1 MKLLHLDRARAE
13 GAAPGNPRLC
23 PIRRLALPTLLGPS
37 WASKGEAQDGPSNF
51 HSGQTV
57 LSKGAGRGRAFG
69 PSIAV
74 HCNNREIRGIYGNLS
89 CTSRKEAG

>member
-13 GAAPGNPRLC
+13 GAARQPAPLPYQTVGFANVTQPIHGPRRARPGMGRVIP
-23 PIRRLALPTLLGPS
+23 
-37 WASKGEAQDGPSNF
+37 

>member
-1 MKLLHLDRARAE
+1 MKLLHLDRARGRRRGPWQPAPLPYQTVGFANVTPILGLE
-13 GAAPGNPRLC
+13 GARPRMGRV
-23 PIRRLALPTLLGPS
+23 IS
-37 WASKGEAQDGPSNF
+37 

-69 PSIAV
+69 PPIAV